1 MFDDFEVQTIR
12 LAQFDVRCRIGGS
25 GPPLLLLH
33 GFPESHVM
41 WHLVAPELAS
51 TRTVVIPDLR
61 GYGGSG
67 LPLVDSAEAYSKRAM
82 AADQVELM
90 GRLGHDQFEV
100 VGHDRGGRVG
110 YRLALDHPAS
120 ISRLTVLDIVPTAEM
135 WRAAKQQPAE
145 LQREWHWNKLARAY
159 PEPEDEINRD
169 PAGYLFPN
177 GSPAISGHPVDV
189 HPGALAD
196 YLAAALKPEV
206 VHAMCQDYRAG
217 ASVDRDHDEA
227 DLAAG
232 KKIACP
238 VRVYWG
244 DSGDLPKWFDVLDVW
259 SRWAVDVDGKGL
271 PSGHFIPEE
280 APLELLAVMGH

>member
-12 LAQFDVRCRIGGS
+12 LAQFDVRVRIGGS

-33 GFPESHVM
+33 GYPQSHVM
-41 WHLVAPELAS
+41 WHQVAPVLAE
-51 TRTVVIPDLR
+51 TRTVVMPDLR

-82 AADQVELM
+82 ASDQVELM
-90 GRLGHDQFEV
+90 GRLGHERFEV
-100 VGHDRGGRVG
+100 IGHDRGGRVG

-120 ISRLTVLDIVPTAEM
+120 ISRLTVLDIVPTADM
-135 WRAAKQQPAE
+135 WHAAEKQPADQ
-145 LQREWHWNKLARAY
+145 LREWHWNKLARSF

-169 PAGYLFPN
+169 PAGYLFPD
-177 GSPAISGHPVDV
+177 GSPAISGYPIELHPE
-189 HPGALAD
+189 ALQD
-196 YLAAALKPEV
+196 YLAAIANPDV

-217 ASVDRDHDEA
+217 ATVDRAHDEA

-232 KKIACP
+232 HRITCP

-244 DSGDLPKWFDVLDVW
+244 ERGDLPKWFDVLDVW
-259 SRWAVDVDGKGL
+259 SRWTVDLDGAGL
-271 PSGHFIPEE
+271 PGGHFIAEE
-280 APLELLAVMGH
+280 IPRELLDVLDS